1 VRAEQIIQLQD
12 AVPQTKMDPTI
23 VEYILDLAEA
33 TRHDEQLHLG
43 VSPRGALSLTQAS
56 QASAVLQ
63 GRDYVTPDDVKQLF
77 IPVCAH
83 RVVSRTYLS
92 NGDTNVTAR
101 ILQAVL
107 DQVAAPR

>member
-1 VRAEQIIQLQD
+1 MAIRLE
-12 AVPQTKMDPTI
+12 T
-23 VEYILDLAEA
+23 
-33 TRHDEQLHLG
+33 
-43 VSPRGALSLTQAS
+43 AS
-56 QASAVLQ
+56 
-63 GRDYVTPDDVKQLF
+63 PDDVKQLF